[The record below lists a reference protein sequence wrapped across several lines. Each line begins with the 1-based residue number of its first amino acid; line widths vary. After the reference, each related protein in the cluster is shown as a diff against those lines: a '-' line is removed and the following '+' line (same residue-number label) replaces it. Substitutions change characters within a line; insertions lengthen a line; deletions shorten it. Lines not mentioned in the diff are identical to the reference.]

1 MAEQA
6 TFDSESFLRSLTRR
20 PGVYRMLDSD
30 GDVLYVGKARNLRSR
45 VTSYFRASGLATK
58 TMALMSKVHDI
69 QVTATASETEA
80 LLLEQSLI
88 KADRPMYNVLFRDDK
103 SYPYICLTEH
113 PFPRLTLHRGT
124 KRHVGRYFGPYPS
137 AGAVRESIQVLQKL
151 FQLRSCEDLS
161 LIQI

>member
-1 MAEQA
+1 MAEQS

-30 GDVLYVGKARNLRSR
+30 SNVLYVGKARNLRSR

-88 KADRPMYNVLFRDDK
+88 KADRPTYNVLFRDDK

-113 PFPRLTLHRGT
+113 PFPRSHNASWDQAACREVF
-124 KRHVGRYFGPYPS
+124 R
-137 AGAVRESIQVLQKL
+137 AVSECRRRARKYSSPPKVISIAIL
-151 FQLRSCEDLS
+151 
-161 LIQI
+161 